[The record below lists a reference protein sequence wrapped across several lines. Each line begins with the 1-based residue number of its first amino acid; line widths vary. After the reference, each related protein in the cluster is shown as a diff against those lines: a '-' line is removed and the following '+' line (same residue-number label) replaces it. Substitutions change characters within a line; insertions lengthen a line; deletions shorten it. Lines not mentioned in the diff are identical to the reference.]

1 MKRKASFILIYA
13 ALVLLGGLG
22 AYLLLFGAR
31 EPRASLTE
39 NRMLAGFPELTRES
53 VRQGTFM
60 SGLEDFLSD
69 NMPERDE
76 LVAQADGIMERLAL
90 PDPQGT
96 GFEDDPVAAQVADL
110 AQQEGEMPE
119 ELPAYTPQPTAAPT
133 DTPVPA
139 DTPAPKE
146 TPASK
151 ETTEEMAA
159 PDPGPT
165 AAPTTRPVP
174 TEKDLSAVG
183 NCTFTLTK
191 KNGQIQPVYIFPR
204 ENVLHAIRVL
214 NAYRACLPADGHV
227 FLAQPPFHGVAS
239 NLMDGS
245 CVSWGGDLEDTI
257 NEYSDDGVYMVSVQ
271 KALEQPLLNGEIM
284 YFTTDHHWTPRAAC
298 YTLNA
303 ILRTMGVD
311 PRPYDS
317 YDFTVYRDFYGSASN
332 GNAKYKRIH
341 KPDTLEVLVP
351 DTPVKGYRIY
361 WDGSEVEAPL
371 IFTNYNSYM
380 AFLGGT
386 LGPWR
391 RFETGV
397 DSGRSCLV
405 IGDSFA
411 NCFVPFLASYYET
424 IHVTDVRKDYY
435 DGAHA
440 RWSISR
446 YVADNGVDD
455 VYFILSTAS
464 GVNTVGLMENLLRYL

>member
-1 MKRKASFILIYA
+1 MKRKPSFILIYA
-13 ALVLLGGLG
+13 TLVLLGGLG

-31 EPRASLTE
+31 EPRVSLTE
-39 NRMLAGFPELTRES
+39 NRMLAGFPELTADGVKS
-53 VRQGTFM
+53 GAFM

-76 LVAQADGIMERLAL
+76 LVARADGIMERLAL

-96 GFEDDPVAAQVADL
+96 GFEDDPVAAQVEAL
-110 AQQEGEMPE
+110 AQAAAED
-119 ELPAYTPQPTAAPT
+119 PADTPSSTPTPT
-133 DTPVPA
+133 DTPAPTDAPA
-139 DTPAPKE
+139 PTSTRSAAEEAPSPTPGPAPTPAATAEP
-146 TPASK
+146 TP
-151 ETTEEMAA
+151 
-159 PDPGPT
+159 P
-165 AAPTTRPVP
+165 
-174 TEKDLSAVG
+174 EKDLSAVG
-183 NCTFTLTK
+183 DCTFTLTK
-191 KNGQIQPVYIFPR
+191 SNGQIQPVYIFPK

-245 CVSWGGDLEDTI
+245 CIGWGGDLEDTI
-257 NEYSDDGVYMVSVQ
+257 TEYSDDGVYMVSVQ

-317 YDFTVYRDFYGSASN
+317 YSFTVYRDFYGSASS
-332 GNAKYKRIH
+332 GNAKYKKIH
-341 KPDTLEVLVP
+341 KPDTLEVLIP

-440 RWSISR
+440 RWSISQ
-446 YVADNGVDD
+446 YMADNGVDD